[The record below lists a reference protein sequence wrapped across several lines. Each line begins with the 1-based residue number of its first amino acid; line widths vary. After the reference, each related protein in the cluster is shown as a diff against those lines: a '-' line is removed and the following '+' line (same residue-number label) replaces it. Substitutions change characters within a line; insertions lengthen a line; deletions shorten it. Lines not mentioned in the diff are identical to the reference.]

1 MKKEEL
7 TKLGLSDEQADSVL
21 ALAGKDIE
29 KHKKKVTDLEAERDD
44 LASRLA
50 TAEETLSGFDG
61 MDPAAVKSEIEKY
74 KQQAADAEKNYNA
87 KLTARDQQKWIEDKL
102 TEYGVSSPYA
112 RRQLTADIMAADSGL
127 KWKDGSYFGFDDFM
141 KKAKEQDSGLYQ
153 TAEEKQAAA
162 EAEALK
168 NKAPAIVGPTGQ
180 TTPQAPKYVPPK
192 IF

>member
-162 EAEALK
+162 KAEALK
-168 NKAPAIVGPTGQ
+168 NNAPAIVGPTGQ
-180 TTPQAPKYVPPK
+180 TTPQALKYVPPK